1 MRSLSIAATG
11 MLAQQLNVETI
22 SNNIANMNT
31 TAFKRQRAEFQDLL
45 YQNQRRAGAASSDAN
60 TVVPSG
66 IQLGLG
72 VRAAAVYR
80 ITEQGN
86 VTTTGNSLDVAMQGK
101 GWFQVELPSG
111 ETAYT
116 RAGSF
121 QLSAEGKIVTAD
133 GYTVKGGGTIPR
145 DAIDISINTSGEVLV
160 KQPAQSQLQRV
171 GQFELASFAN
181 DAGMQAIGDNLFQNT
196 PASGDPVTG
205 TAGRQGFGTTLQGFL
220 ETSNVNTVQEVTN
233 LITAQRAYE
242 MNSKVIQ
249 ASDEMLKTMNQ
260 IR

>member
-1 MRSLSIAATG
+1 MRSLDIAGTG
-11 MLAQQLNVETI
+11 MLAQQTNVEVI
-22 SNNIANMNT
+22 AGNIANMAT
-31 TAFKRQRAEFQDLL
+31 TGYKRRRAEFQDLI

-60 TVVPSG
+60 TIVPSG

-86 VTTTGNSLDVAMQGK
+86 LTTTGNSLDMAVQGK
-101 GWFQVELPSG
+101 GWFQVEMPSG

-181 DAGMQAIGDNLFQNT
+181 DAGMQAIGDNLYLE
-196 PASGDPVTG
+196 SGSSGAPPS
-205 TAGRQGFGTTLQGFL
+205 TAGSPRQSPALPPSPTRRAPPRRCGT
-220 ETSNVNTVQEVTN
+220 
-233 LITAQRAYE
+233 
-242 MNSKVIQ
+242 
-249 ASDEMLKTMNQ
+249 
-260 IR
+260 